1 MLKISN
7 LCFSYEGKKIL
18 QNLSLTLKKGESAA
32 LIGASGSGKS
42 TLFKVL
48 TGLLVPQSG
57 SIEIE
62 GHASADKQD
71 LIAYMMQEDLLLPW
85 RSVIRNMTLSAE
97 LGATSTPLQEL
108 KDEAYIL
115 LDSLG
120 LAGCADLF
128 PEELSGGMRQ
138 RVSLARALILN
149 RPLLLLD
156 EPFGSLDVVLRE
168 QIYAFLR
175 RIQRKA
181 QTAILMVTHDFRD
194 ALALADH
201 VFLLRQGRIA
211 HEWSILEEERE
222 DPESSGRLLH
232 EIRQA
237 LHQAENQA
245 HHELFAQDLLFP
257 EKNS

>member
-18 QNLSLTLKKGESAA
+18 QNLSLSLRKGESAA

-48 TGLLVPQSG
+48 TGLLALQSG

-62 GHASADKQD
+62 GKPLIEKQD

-97 LGATSTPLQEL
+97 LGATSTPLQKL
-108 KDEAYIL
+108 KEEAYVL

-120 LAGCADLF
+120 LAGSAELF

-149 RPLLLLD
+149 RPVLLLD

-168 QIYAFLR
+168 QIYTFLR
-175 RIQRKA
+175 AIQKKA
-181 QTAILMVTHDFRD
+181 KTTILMVTHDFRD

-211 HEWSILEEERE
+211 HQWRILEEERE

-237 LHQAENQA
+237 LHQAENQLPTD
-245 HHELFAQDLLFP
+245 LFAQDLLLP
-257 EKNS
+257 ESNF